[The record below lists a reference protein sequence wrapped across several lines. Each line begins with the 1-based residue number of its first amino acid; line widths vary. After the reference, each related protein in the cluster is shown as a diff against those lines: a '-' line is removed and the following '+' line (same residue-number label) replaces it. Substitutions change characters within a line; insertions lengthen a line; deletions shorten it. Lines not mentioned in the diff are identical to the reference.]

1 MSIFLFIFV
10 KYNGVIMVKLFYWLK
25 KMLVYF
31 FKEVINVFKMLKF
44 LKIMIINY
52 FVEVNECLMVV

>member
-10 KYNGVIMVKLFYWLK
+10 KYNGVIMVKLYYWL